1 MAKSLDD
8 LLKALPGPTASLDHI
23 EGHVVQ
29 RLAAARA
36 SDARLKGLIGINL
49 SVALAA
55 LVVGTTIGFLRAV
68 HPSLPDNN
76 VNLVLTDIPRSA
88 LVD

>member
-8 LLKALPGPTASLDHI
+8 LLDALPGPVASLDHI
-23 EGHVVQ
+23 EGGV
-29 RLAAARA
+29 RMRISART
-36 SDARLKGLIGINL
+36 SRARLKVVISVNL

-55 LVVGTTIGFLRAV
+55 LTVGTAIGVLQSVRPPRLET
-68 HPSLPDNN
+68 H
-76 VNLVLTDIPRSA
+76 VNLVLTDIPSGA

>member
-8 LLKALPGPTASLDHI
+8 LLDALPGPAADLDHI
-23 EGHVVQ
+23 EGGVLM
-29 RLAAARA
+29 RIAAARA
-36 SDARLKGLIGINL
+36 SQTKLKGFISVNL

-55 LVVGTTIGFLRAV
+55 LVVGTAIGVLQSV
-68 HPSLPDNN
+68 HPPQPESN
-76 VNLVLTDIPRSA
+76 VNLVLTDIPRGV

>member
-8 LLKALPGPTASLDHI
+8 LLKALPGPAASLDHV
-23 EGHVVQ
+23 EGHIVQ
-29 RLAAARA
+29 RIAAARA
-36 SDARLKGLIGINL
+36 SDARLKGSIGVNL

-55 LVVGTTIGFLRAV
+55 LVVGTTIGFLRSV
-68 HPSLPDNN
+68 HPALPESN
-76 VNLVLTDIPRSA
+76 VALVLTDIPRSA

>member
-8 LLKALPGPTASLDHI
+8 LFEALPGPAASLDHI
-23 EGHVVQ
+23 EGRVI
-29 RLAAARA
+29 RRIAATRA
-36 SDARLKGLIGINL
+36 SDARLKGTIGVNL
-49 SVALAA
+49 SVAVAA
-55 LVVGTTIGFLRAV
+55 LVVGTAIGILRSV
-68 HPSLPDNN
+68 HPVLPESN